1 MLSQL
6 PNLQSGT
13 ALPFVIL
20 PVLLYDRLRA
30 SPSSALPCQRQVVHE
45 QIQSDCF
52 REAFCSDMNMVV
64 SSPTGSGK
72 TVILELAI
80 LRMLRQ
86 HISPTGA
93 DY

>member
-1 MLSQL
+1 M
-6 PNLQSGT
+6 
-13 ALPFVIL
+13 FM
-20 PVLLYDRLRA
+20 
-30 SPSSALPCQRQVVHE
+30 HE

-72 TVILELAI
+72 TVILELAV

-93 DY
+93 NPITLVEKLACYAVLQWQ